1 MYKTN
6 SSDQLDNQINKWLE
20 GELRSDHA
28 GEIGAI
34 WIYRGIL
41 ATSRNSEVRDFAR
54 QHLETEKQHLKLID
68 GFLDRDHRSWL
79 LPLWRVAG
87 FLTGALPSIF
97 SSQAVFATVS
107 TVETFVVSHYM
118 AQIDRLQSHN
128 SHNNICRTL
137 QSCCD
142 DEARHESEASDLLN
156 GKPSFF
162 LRVWCALVSSGS
174 NLAVKCARIIW
185 ENLGTLN
192 ID

>member
-1 MYKTN
+1 MHKTN
-6 SSDQLDNQINKWLE
+6 SSAQVVNQLTKWLE

-28 GEIGAI
+28 GEPGAV

-41 ATSRNSEVRDFAR
+41 ATSTDPGVRDFAQR
-54 QHLETEKQHLKLID
+54 HLETEKQHLKLIEA
-68 GFLDRDHRSWL
+68 FLQRYQRSWL

-97 SSQAVFATVS
+97 SSNAVFATVS

-118 AQIDRLQSHN
+118 AQIGRLQSHN
-128 SHNNICRTL
+128 SHNNICRAL

-142 DEARHESEASDLLN
+142 DETKHESEASNLLN
-156 GKPSFF
+156 GRPSFF

-174 NLAVKCARIIW
+174 NLAVRCARVI
-185 ENLGTLN
+185 
-192 ID
+192 